1 MAKKRDLL
9 MKGIKM
15 VTDIDKTPVAKNL
28 FTKCAKCKMEL
39 EHIVVAHNA
48 EGMVERVRCL
58 TCEGDHKYRPRK
70 KAVKNKAPARRKN
83 QRIIEEDPARDFLK
97 LSEKIEG
104 QKKLPYTMGGSF
116 KADDVIAHPTFGMG
130 IVVGTTSK
138 KMEVIFEDK
147 PRILVCNR

>member
-1 MAKKRDLL
+1 

-15 VTDIDKTPVAKNL
+15 VMDIDRTPIAKNL
-28 FTKCAKCKMEL
+28 FTKCEKCKMEL
-39 EHIVVAHNA
+39 EHIVVTHNA

-58 TCEGDHKYRPRK
+58 TCESDHKYRLRK
-70 KAVKNKAPARRKN
+70 KPVKNKAPARRKN
-83 QRIIEEDPARDFLK
+83 RTIIVEDPARDFLK
-97 LSEKIEG
+97 LSEKYEW
-104 QKKLPYTMGGSF
+104 KEKLPYTMGGSF

-130 IVVGTTSK
+130 IVVGASSK